1 MMLHMD
7 GLDANFC
14 LIVLDYDFHDARNTR
29 KKKIMVQDN
38 KTIIGL
44 SKKQSLYS
52 LQLNIRHVIFW
63 SLEFQMQYAIE
74 L

>member
-1 MMLHMD
+1 MLPYKWSVLYHVKQKLHMD

-14 LIVLDYDFHDARNTR
+14 LIVLDYDFHDATNTT
-29 KKKIMVQDN
+29 KKKIIVQDN

-52 LQLNIRHVIFW
+52 LQLKPDIT
-63 SLEFQMQYAIE
+63 Y
-74 L
+74 